1 MQNPHPRDPLT
12 EAARAHQEGRLDQAA
27 FGYREVLRRE
37 PRRIDA
43 LRLFGILLFQRGETT
58 EGIRFLRKAVK
69 HGATDLAAHMDLAT
83 ALARSSDREEVVRI
97 LKKATAIAPKSA
109 QTWTAYGI
117 ALLELDRAAE
127 SSAAL
132 QRAVCLEPGTV
143 DAWIALGNA
152 LRSQGL
158 LDEAMA
164 AFEEA
169 ARLRPRFAKI
179 YTNIGNL
186 ASELGDFDR
195 ALASHRKAIGLSPNM
210 VEALLNLGNTLNMA
224 RKYGKAAATYLEALA
239 RDPNSVVA
247 LSGLGG
253 ALSKLGQNE
262 QALDAFERARRLRPD
277 DANITLQSLLL
288 RRALGRNETPEEL
301 ASLVAEPSR
310 ASALAT
316 IAGAFETQNDR
327 AAARRAVELALQ
339 RDPDHLMANIIAAR
353 LERRE
358 DQALA
363 RDRLLKVM
371 PKHKELNSA
380 FFTVLGHTHDRLGSY
395 DEAFA
400 AFTKAKLAAA
410 AALGGTT
417 ESWKKHYLEHVQ
429 SYQDWY
435 SEERAKAWPPPDQGA
450 DVPNPVF
457 FVGFPRSGTT
467 LFEQMMDSHPNLAT
481 TGETQILSRLRML
494 VPSLIGR
501 KDEPLRLLDSLS
513 PDEVTK
519 LARWYLAEVEPFRTA
534 KAGAKRVVDKMPL
547 NIVEV
552 GFIRRVFP
560 QAPVIVALRDPR
572 DVILSC
578 FMQNFQINRAMP
590 HFLTLEGTA
599 RLYASVMGLWL
610 HYRKDSG
617 LRAFEY
623 RYEDLVADTEGI
635 ARKAFA
641 FLNEPWNDQVLAY
654 QARASERFVST
665 HSYADV
671 TSPIY
676 TRSIARWRRYE
687 KHLEPVLPIVEPFVQ
702 AFGYSDR

>member
-1 MQNPHPRDPLT
+1 MQNPRPQDPLA
-12 EAARAHQEGRLDQAA
+12 EAARAHQEGRFDQAA
-27 FGYREVLRRE
+27 LGYRDVLRRE

-43 LRLFGILLFQRGETT
+43 LRLLGILLFQRGDTA
-58 EGIRFLRKAVK
+58 EGLRFLRKAVK
-69 HGATDLAAHMDLAT
+69 HGGTDLTAHMDLAA
-83 ALARSSDREEVVRI
+83 ALARSSDRQEAVRI
-97 LKKATAIAPKSA
+97 LKKATAIAPKA
-109 QTWTAYGI
+109 AHAWTAYGI
-117 ALLELDRAAE
+117 ALLDLDQIAE
-127 SSAAL
+127 SAAAL
-132 QRAVCLEPGTV
+132 RRAVSLDPGTL

-158 LDEAMA
+158 LEDAMT

-169 ARLRPRFAKI
+169 ARLRPDFAQI

-195 ALASHRKAIGLSPNM
+195 AVASHRKAILLNPNM
-210 VEALLNLGNTLNMA
+210 VEAILNLGSTLNLA
-224 RKYGKAAATYLEALA
+224 RKYAEAAATYRDALK
-239 RDPNSVVA
+239 RNPNSVNA

-253 ALSKLGQNE
+253 ALREIGQNE
-262 QALDAFERARRLRPD
+262 EALEAFERARRLRPD
-277 DANITLQSLLL
+277 DADITLQSLLI
-288 RRALGRNETPEEL
+288 RRALNRNETPEEL
-301 ASLVAEPSR
+301 ASVVAEPQR
-310 ASALAT
+310 ADALAT
-316 IAGAFETQNDR
+316 IAGALETQNDR
-327 AAARRAVELALQ
+327 PAARRAVDLALQ
-339 RDPDHLMANIIAAR
+339 RDPDHLMANIVAAR

-358 DQALA
+358 DQELA
-363 RDRLLKVM
+363 RDRLLRVM
-371 PKHKELNSA
+371 PSHKELNSA
-380 FFTVLGHTHDRLGSY
+380 FYTVLGHTHDRLGSY

-400 AFTKAKLAAA
+400 AFTNAKLAAA
-410 AALGGTT
+410 AALGGNT
-417 ESWKKHYLEHVQ
+417 EIWKQHYLEHVQ
-429 SYQDWY
+429 SYRDWY
-435 SEERAKAWPPPDQGA
+435 SEERARHWPPPDLGCGGA
-450 DVPNPVF
+450 NPVF

-494 VPSLIGR
+494 VPSLVGR
-501 KDEPLRLLDSLS
+501 KDEPFRLLDSLS

-519 LARWYLAEVEPFRTA
+519 LARWYLTEVEPFRKA
-534 KAGAKRVVDKMPL
+534 KPGAKRVVDKMPL
-547 NIVEV
+547 NIVEI

-578 FMQNFQINRAMP
+578 FMQNFQINRAMA

-623 RYEDLVADTEGI
+623 RYEDLVADTESI

-665 HSYADV
+665 PSYADV
-671 TSPIY
+671 TAPIY

-687 KHLEPVLPIVEPFVQ
+687 KHLKPVLPIIEPFVQ